1 MKILLLEDDNS
12 LNNIIKQVLERD
24 GHHVNTFF
32 SGNDVLEDEDIYI
45 YDIYIM
51 DINVPKMSGLE
62 LLDIIYS
69 YNPLSKIIII
79 SADMEF
85 ETISKAYSLGCI
97 DYIKKPFYKE
107 EVLFKIN
114 QYKNHK
120 EYLLTTVSL
129 RDREYLTKKERL
141 FLELLLENRGKL
153 ITYSMIENMVY
164 QDKTVSLST
173 IRTLVKRV
181 RKKLSK
187 DVIQNIKEEGYLIL

>member
-69 YNPLSKIIII
+69 YNPLSKVIII
-79 SADMEF
+79 SADIEF